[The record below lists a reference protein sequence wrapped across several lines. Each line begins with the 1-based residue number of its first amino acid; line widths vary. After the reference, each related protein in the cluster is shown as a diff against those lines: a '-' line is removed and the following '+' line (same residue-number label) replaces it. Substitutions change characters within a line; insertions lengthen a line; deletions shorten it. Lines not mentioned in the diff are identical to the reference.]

1 MNSHLPRCPVCWTH
15 HVPDCQ
21 ALDAI
26 ADSEASSVTYVFGAS
41 ETGGDIVRADWA
53 DLRAWVRQE
62 LANDAD
68 CDALERMWAL
78 PAKEA

>member
-1 MNSHLPRCPVCWTH
+1 MNARLPRCPVCWTH

-26 ADSEASSVTYVFGAS
+26 ADSEASSVTYVQGAS
-41 ETGGDIVRADWA
+41 VTWEDM
-53 DLRAWVRQE
+53 RAWLRQE

-68 CDALERMWAL
+68 CDTLERMWAL